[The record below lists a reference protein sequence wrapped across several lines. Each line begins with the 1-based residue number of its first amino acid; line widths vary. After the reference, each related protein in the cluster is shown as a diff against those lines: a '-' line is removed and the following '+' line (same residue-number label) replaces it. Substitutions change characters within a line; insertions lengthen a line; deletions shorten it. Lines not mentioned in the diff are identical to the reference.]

1 MKVVIFT
8 YKQLKELLG
17 KPSEDATRKWV
28 DSRGLNRR
36 SRENTNL
43 KEVLLPYDL
52 YQKLMEMAGNP
63 PEFST
68 PLTEEVA
75 DDFKS
80 SIYEDEHIVNAE
92 FSALNSY
99 DGPEDSSR
107 NAYALSTE
115 FAEDFIRELAQR
127 QDALINKN
135 DDLHNKISDLT
146 RYQERARMLEE
157 EMTKKERH
165 LSEYQVKVDNMY
177 KELREFDVLKVKMD
191 LVKELSDI
199 KAMEVQLMK
208 EKVDMLHSI
217 NAQLEAEL
225 EEEKKKFNWMKKLT
239 GK

>member
-1 MKVVIFT
+1 MKVAIFT
-8 YKQLKELLG
+8 YKELKELLG

-28 DSRGLNRR
+28 DSRGLKRR

-52 YQKLMEMAGNP
+52 YQKLLERAGNP

-68 PLTEEVA
+68 PLTEELLE
-75 DDFKS
+75 DEKHS
-80 SIYEDEHIVNAE
+80 SYEDDDVVTAE
-92 FSALNSY
+92 FSTFNSY
-99 DGPEDSSR
+99 DNPEDSNR

-127 QDALINKN
+127 QEALINKN
-135 DDLHNKISDLT
+135 DHLYNKISDLT

-157 EMTKKERH
+157 EMAKKEH
-165 LSEYQVKVDNMY
+165 SLAEYQSKVDVMN

-208 EKVDMLHSI
+208 EKVDMLHSM
-217 NAQLEAEL
+217 NKQLEAEL

-239 GK
+239 GI